1 MMTVEM
7 WFVAAVILLP
17 LLLVLFGRWRVD
29 LAALFMIVAL
39 GLGQFLGLNVLSDSH
54 TSADVLLAISGLS
67 QPVVTT
73 LVGLFILTQTL
84 SANGVMLWLGQRLA
98 GMGADSESRLAF
110 LFTSISATLSL
121 LMNNVAVGALL

>member
-17 LLLVLFGRWRVD
+17 LLLVLLGRWRVD